1 MCKHSIK
8 PSCMYAYCQPPRER
22 YTLVLNHAAFTISQ
36 CQSNIYNTN
45 IHISQLLW
53 CPRSPQS
60 PPTAFQPTAPPT
72 QLPATNLAS
81 LTYQHLRM
89 LLQQNPLD
97 ASKPLLSP
105 LNPNVTYC
113 CLGQRFCMSLLIHFP
128 HHSALYCNHS
138 RVIASTFPSHP
149 SFFSLIRN
157 CIVSAASS
165 FTSHSPPYTLQP
177 FLTNHVNCTQSIP
190 SSTATVTTTANVLDH
205 CTSQSEVAA

>member
-1 MCKHSIK
+1 M
-8 PSCMYAYCQPPRER
+8 
-22 YTLVLNHAAFTISQ
+22 
-36 CQSNIYNTN
+36 
-45 IHISQLLW
+45 LW

-72 QLPATNLAS
+72 QLPTTNLAS

-105 LNPNVTYC
+105 LNPTVTYC
-113 CLGQRFCMSLLIHFP
+113 CLGQRFCMSLSIHFP

-157 CIVSAASS
+157 CIVFAASS

-177 FLTNHVNCTQSIP
+177 FLTNHVNCHTVHSIQHRYCHHHCQSVE
-190 SSTATVTTTANVLDH
+190 SLH
-205 CTSQSEVAA
+205 